1 MARHAK
7 TRSSQSDAGAA
18 PREAADAR
26 YSSMRMALIAL
37 LLILVALL
45 ATILVFVGKLVAPD
59 GPSEDAVNR
68 TGGLTWV
75 RSIYGISAAAE
86 DQLRSPGHVAIGPDG
101 TIWVTDPVMRR
112 VFGFNPDGSFS
123 RELVAASAEE
133 GGMSMLQ
140 SPTGIAVNT
149 NGEVYVADV
158 RAGVV
163 IVWDRDGE
171 VDRAF
176 EVPSPIQ
183 IALRDD
189 RVFVTSAE
197 GLFLYT
203 STGEE
208 IARWSSRGPSA
219 DQVDMPNGAVI
230 GDDGVLYVADTHN
243 VQIKAFSPDGAEVEW
258 AVPPTSARAATL
270 ESAGAPETMTEAQL
284 SHPET
289 TTAEGEVGGGVDLVS
304 TLQLPTGMTM
314 DGAGRLVFA
323 DAFAF
328 ALYVIDPQTQS
339 IVAKY
344 GDQGQADGLF
354 NYPTGIAYDPDR
366 DWFAVADT
374 ANARIQIVRIPGSGG
389 SPLAAARR
397 VSVPWIACAAPFV
410 LLLVAAFV
418 GMSRR
423 RRRSGS
429 GGQESKSALDSII

>member
-7 TRSSQSDAGAA
+7 TRSGHSVAA
-18 PREAADAR
+18 VASPDPADVRYAR
-26 YSSMRMALIAL
+26 MRIALIAL

-45 ATILVFVGKLVAPD
+45 AAILVFVGRLVAPD
-59 GPSEDAVNR
+59 GPAEEVTER

-112 VFGFNPDGSFS
+112 VFGFNPDGSFKD
-123 RELVAASAEE
+123 ELVAGNAEE

-140 SPTGIAVNT
+140 GPAGIAVSDD
-149 NGEVYVADV
+149 GEVYVADV
-158 RAGVV
+158 QTGVV
-163 IVWDRDGE
+163 IVWGRDGE
-171 VDRAF
+171 VDRVF

-197 GLFLYT
+197 GLFLFT
-203 STGEE
+203 PEGEE
-208 IARWSSRGPSA
+208 IARWSSRGSA
-219 DQVDMPNGAVI
+219 SEQVDMPNGAVI
-230 GDDGVLYVADTHN
+230 GEDGTLYIADTHN
-243 VQIKAFSPDGAEVEW
+243 VQIKALSSDGATVEW
-258 AVPPTSARAATL
+258 AVPPTSKRASTL
-270 ESAGAPETMTEAQL
+270 ESTGAPEAMTEAQL
-284 SHPET
+284 SHPDT
-289 TTAEGEVGGGVDLVS
+289 DTAEGDAEGDVDLAS

-328 ALYVIDPQTQS
+328 GLYVVDPDEQA

-344 GDQGQADGLF
+344 GDQGSADGLF
-354 NYPTGIAYDPDR
+354 NYPTGIAYDADR

-374 ANARIQIVRIPGSGG
+374 ANARVQIVRLPGSGG
-389 SPLAAARR
+389 SPLAVVRR
-397 VSVPWIACAAPFV
+397 VSVPWVAYAVP
-410 LLLVAAFV
+410 LLLVLVAVFV
-418 GMSRR
+418 ATARR
-423 RRRSGS
+423 RRRAAYETHEA
-429 GGQESKSALDSII
+429 GQE